1 MRITLSQLNFS
12 GVATSLATE
21 KLHLN
26 FDKYYMKK
34 WLTIILM
41 SVVITMVTACGV
53 LPFPVQLFSTGK
65 TVYDGAMMLD
75 DKKTSTDEIV
85 SAIKNKECKTTNIIK
100 GQSYCQKQKTTVEKT
115 TAELL
120 KEYINDLKDAEEEK
134 EPTHNLGD
142 L

>member
-41 SVVITMVTACGV
+41 SVMVTACGV

-65 TVYDGAMMLD
+65 TVYDGAMMLN

-85 SAIKNKECKTTNIIK
+85 SVIKDKECKTTNVIK
-100 GQSYCQKQKTTVEKT
+100 GQSYCQKQKTT
-115 TAELL
+115 AELL
-120 KEYINDLKDAEEEK
+120 KEYIDSLRDVEEAKESIHDLE
-134 EPTHNLGD
+134 D